1 MVEKEINEHYKNYYE
16 KKDEIGSGG
25 YGTVYKV
32 INRETKE
39 IRAIKIMKI
48 NEDETIFMN
57 HMNNELKNMKICS
70 NENIN
75 SVKLYECFHFKNKFA
90 IVMELCDDNLQN
102 ILDKKKEGFTYEEIY
117 NIMNQLNNT
126 FKIMN
131 ENKIIHRDIKLENI
145 VVKYNN
151 EKSKINY
158 IVKLTDYGVSK
169 QLINTKGK
177 TNIGTSLTMAPEIL
191 KGEGE
196 IYDNKC
202 DLWSIGIIIYQ
213 LYFKDYPY
221 KGITEVAIYNQII
234 KNGKKILKRTNNN
247 NLNNLIDSLLISD
260 PRERINYEEYFDH
273 PFYKQHL
280 NKNNYIISEIEIEE
294 DNQNERIINSYEQYY
309 KEQKDEIVKIEDEE
323 LRKMLMN
330 EENKNEKEIKGNCI
344 IEINNETIPF
354 SYFHKFEKKGKYK
367 IKYLFKNNL
376 IKCNFM
382 FSGCES
388 LKSIDLSNFDTQKIT
403 NMNHI
408 FKGCKSLTSIEIK

>member
-1 MVEKEINEHYKNYYE
+1 MAVKEINEHYKKYYE

-32 INRETKE
+32 INKKTKE

-48 NEDETIFMN
+48 NEDEKLFME
-57 HMNNELKNMKICS
+57 HMNNELKNMNICS
-70 NENIN
+70 NNNIN

-102 ILDKKKEGFTYEEIY
+102 ILDKKKEGFKCEEIY

-145 VVKYNN
+145 LVKYNN
-151 EKSKINY
+151 EKSNINY

-169 QLINTKGK
+169 QLINTKGR
-177 TNIGTSLTMAPEIL
+177 TNAGTSLTMAPEIL

-221 KGITEVAIYNQII
+221 KGITDVAIYNQI
-234 KNGKKILKRTNNN
+234 KKLGKKILKRTNNN
-247 NLNNLIDSLLISD
+247 NLNNLIDSLLVID
-260 PRERINYEEYFDH
+260 PKERINYEEYFNH
-273 PFYKQHL
+273 PFFKEYL
-280 NKNNYIISEIEIEE
+280 NK
-294 DNQNERIINSYEQYY
+294 
-309 KEQKDEIVKIEDEE
+309 
-323 LRKMLMN
+323 
-330 EENKNEKEIKGNCI
+330 
-344 IEINNETIPF
+344 
-354 SYFHKFEKKGKYK
+354 
-367 IKYLFKNNL
+367 L
-376 IKCNFM
+376 I
-382 FSGCES
+382 
-388 LKSIDLSNFDTQKIT
+388 Q
-403 NMNHI
+403 
-408 FKGCKSLTSIEIK
+408 